1 MKPNIEME
9 KKLRGILLAVG
20 IGLMAFAV
28 AFPTP
33 AWTQGQPADNMQI
46 LRDKI
51 KADKKLLVA
60 ANMELTEAEAK
71 AFWPVYEQ
79 YQKDL
84 GAINRRIRKLIES
97 YAADYRGNTMTD
109 EKAKKLTADYL
120 AIEKAEAKLQESY
133 VPKLSKVI
141 PPKKV
146 ARYLQIE
153 NKIRAAIKYELAGEI
168 PLVQ

>member
-1 MKPNIEME
+1 MKPNIGMARI
-9 KKLRGILLAVG
+9 LRGILLTVA

-33 AWTQGQPADNMQI
+33 AWTQDNMQI

-60 ANMELTEAEAK
+60 ANMQLTETEAK
-71 AFWPVYEQ
+71 AFWPVYDQ

-84 GAINRRIRKLIES
+84 TAINRRTVKLIES
-97 YAADYRGNTMTD
+97 YAADYRANTMTD
-109 EKAKKLTADYL
+109 EKAKKLTADYV
-120 AIEKAEAKLQESY
+120 AIEKAEARLQESY
-133 VPKLSKVI
+133 VPKLIKVL